1 MMKMMKRKARI
12 TYLARE
18 KEEIATA
25 VPGGVAVRLRAL
37 ILGSVAILLLGVVA
51 TFTLPYLLGPDYIQ
65 GFFLKQIERN
75 LGRKIEVGQARLKVF
90 PRIQLVLFQVVVRDL
105 DPSRVFL
112 KAKRCDLV
120 LRILPLLRQ
129 RVVGKRL
136 TIEELQVEL
145 RRDQT
150 GHWNFLSF
158 PDTGEPKDQADGNP
172 LAWLLLVRETTLING
187 EVTIVDESRP
197 DGVRSIRM
205 RALDAVMAVRP
216 DGNRADVRL
225 SGAIPE
231 DQGVSTLSLAGRVI
245 RTEPLVRMTQEDVA
259 RAAPVFQFEGSV
271 QATNVG
277 LRQVADFLGPRPVPD
292 QIRGTATLR
301 GLIRLVP
308 GVAGYDMVLSEIK
321 ANLENLS
328 LSGQASVSGLMTA
341 RPTFSFTFS
350 SSAIRLDDLLNL
362 VPAQW
367 VHPQLQT
374 IIKEREIRGT
384 VEAVSAT
391 VTGST
396 SSELRLSLIGE
407 FRVQQGHVLVG
418 RDRTPAQNL
427 SGTVFIEPGRI
438 RVADMTGG
446 YGPMRVNTGKAM
458 VSFLD
463 AGPWLEMELAGDMA
477 AADLV
482 SLLAKT
488 VPSDRLSKALAELRE
503 VEGIA
508 FPTFRI
514 VGPLNKPAEVTFV
527 GGEFVAQNISFRSP
541 ALPDSVLGLHG
552 RLLLSPNGTE
562 FDKLGGHLGQTQ
574 FEIQG
579 MITGGN
585 VSTFQGFTVRA
596 RTNASQLMQL
606 LSTGTPLESVLQG
619 TVGATAVLSGPTS
632 TPQIQGELWLTDAKL
647 ALPGIGEKPVGAP
660 TSIEFDGTLSHDA
673 TFWAGRAEVVLPSL
687 RLAAK
692 GKMRVG
698 AQFGLEGALVTG
710 PISLASLPDWITLG
724 GLEAGTLEI
733 SLDVKGQGKDWRTWQ
748 TTGWVALTN
757 GLFTDKRLDGP
768 VKDLYLRL
776 KLVRNGAEL
785 KRLTFRVNDSD
796 ANLSGVI
803 RNLQTKPIITMKV
816 ESSQLD
822 IDLLIPKGARS
833 PLRDMLETL
842 AESTRLVATVSVDR
856 GMYKQFLFSNLSC
869 RVNIGD
875 GVVDVDRISGHSD
888 GGNVA
893 GRLVVQLPK
902 QKPADTEV
910 SVRFVGVPF
919 EEFTHLFG
927 IREHRAVGDL
937 RLSGT
942 LRGNGRDPQG
952 VSHSLNGRT
961 NLQIE
966 QGRILQS
973 KVIWKILRIL
983 NLPMLLQGKLD
994 LEKEGL
1000 PFDKITADILVRNG
1014 RVESENIFV
1023 NSPVL
1028 KITAAGNYDLPTDQ
1042 LDFVVAVSPFGSYS
1056 QLLKSIPLFGKLL
1069 AGERRGL
1076 ATALFQVKGPIQEPD
1091 VSYLPLQSLSA
1102 GLSGLAQLA
1111 VDVLK
1116 NTLMLPKDLIAP
1128 SDDEAPVSEKS
1139 QTPEAIA
1146 PPSP

>member
-1 MMKMMKRKARI
+1 MIKRKARI
-12 TYLARE
+12 TYLTRE
-18 KEEIATA
+18 KEGIATA
-25 VPGGVAVRLRAL
+25 VPREGANARPRAI
-37 ILGSVAILLLGVVA
+37 ILGLVAILLLGVVTA
-51 TFTLPYLLGPDYIQ
+51 FTLPYFLGPDYIQ
-65 GFFLKQIERN
+65 SFFLQQIEQS

-158 PDTGEPKDQADGNP
+158 PDTGGTKDQADGNP

-187 EVTIVDESRP
+187 EVTLVDESRP

-205 RALDAVMAVRP
+205 SAVDAVTSVRP
-216 DGNRADVRL
+216 DGNRADVQV
-225 SGAIPE
+225 SAMIP
-231 DQGVSTLSLAGRVI
+231 DTQGVSALSLAGRVN
-245 RTEPLVRMTQEDVA
+245 RTEPPLRMAQEDA
-259 RAAPVFQFEGSV
+259 TRAVPVFQFEGTT
-271 QATNVG
+271 QATNIH
-277 LRQVADFLGPRPVPD
+277 LRQVADFFGPRPVPD
-292 QIRGTATLR
+292 RIRGSANLR
-301 GLIRLVP
+301 GLIRVVP
-308 GVAGYDMVLSEIK
+308 GVAGYDMVLSEMK
-321 ANLENLS
+321 ANFEHLS

-341 RPTFSFTFS
+341 QPTFSLTFS
-350 SSAIRLDDLLNL
+350 SSALGLDDLLNL

-367 VHPQLQT
+367 VHPQLPT
-374 IIKEREIRGT
+374 IIKEREIKGT

-391 VTGST
+391 ITGSA
-396 SSELRLSLIGE
+396 SPQIRLSLIGE

-418 RDRTPAQNL
+418 RDRTPAQNM

-446 YGPMRVNTGKAM
+446 YGPMRVSSGKAL

-463 AGPWLEMELAGDMA
+463 AGPWLEMELTGDMA

-482 SLLAKT
+482 ALLAKT
-488 VPSDRLSKALAELRE
+488 VPSERLSHALAELRE

-514 VGPLNKPAEVTFV
+514 VGPLNKPAEVTFA
-527 GGEFVAQNISFRSP
+527 GGEFVARNISFRSP
-541 ALPDSVLGLHG
+541 ALPDPVLGLHG

-562 FDKLGGHLGQTQ
+562 FDKLGGQFGQTR
-574 FEIQG
+574 FEVQG
-579 MITGGN
+579 TIAGGKL
-585 VSTFQGFTVRA
+585 STFQGFTVRA
-596 RTNASQLMQL
+596 RTDASQLVQL
-606 LSTGTPLESVLQG
+606 LPTGPPLESVLQG
-619 TVGATAVLSGPTS
+619 TIGVAAVLTGPTS
-632 TPQIQGELWLTDAKL
+632 APQIQGELGLTDAKL
-647 ALPGIGEKPVGAP
+647 VLPGIGEKPAGAP
-660 TSIEFDGTLSHDA
+660 TSIEFDGTLSRDA
-673 TFWAGRAEVVLPSL
+673 TLWTGRGEVVLPSL

-692 GKMRVG
+692 GKMQLGR
-698 AQFGLEGALVTG
+698 QFGLEGALVTG
-710 PISLASLPDWITLG
+710 PISLASLPDWITLE

-757 GLFTDKRLDGP
+757 GLFLDKRLDGP

-785 KRLTFRVNDSD
+785 KRLTFRVNESD
-796 ANLSGVI
+796 ASLSGVI
-803 RNLQTKPIITMKV
+803 RNWHTRPTITMKV

-833 PLRDMLETL
+833 RLRDMLETL

-856 GMYKQFLFSNLSC
+856 GAYKQFLFSNLSC

-875 GVVDVDRISGHSD
+875 GVLDVDRISGHSD
-888 GGNVA
+888 GGNIA
-893 GRLVVQLPK
+893 GRLVLQLPK
-902 QKPADTEV
+902 QKPADAEV
-910 SVRFVGVPF
+910 SVRLTGVPF

-927 IREHRAVGDL
+927 TKEHLIVGDL

-952 VSHSLNGRT
+952 VPHSLSGRT
-961 NLQIE
+961 NLLIE

-973 KVIWKILRIL
+973 KVIWKILGIL
-983 NLPMLLQGKLD
+983 NLPALLQGQVD
-994 LEKEGL
+994 VEKDGL
-1000 PFDKITADILVRNG
+1000 PFDKISATILVRNG
-1014 RVESENIFV
+1014 RIESENIAV

-1069 AGERRGL
+1069 AGDRKGL
-1076 ATALFQVKGPIQEPD
+1076 ATALFQVKGPLQEPD
-1091 VSYLPLQSLSA
+1091 VTYMPLRSLAA

-1111 VDVLK
+1111 LDVLK
-1116 NTLMLPKDLIAP
+1116 NTLMLPKEMIDS
-1128 SDDEAPVSEKS
+1128 SDNEAPVPETS
-1139 QTPEAIA
+1139 QTPELSA

>member
-1 MMKMMKRKARI
+1 MMMKRKAKI
-12 TYLARE
+12 AYLARE
-18 KEEIATA
+18 EEGIATA
-25 VPGGVAVRLRAL
+25 VPGRRGVTGRPRAL
-37 ILGSVAILLLGVVA
+37 ILGLVIILLLGVVA
-51 TFTLPYLLGPDYIQ
+51 AFTLPYFLGPDYIE
-65 GFFLKQIERN
+65 GFFLQQIERN

-105 DPSRVFL
+105 DPSHVFL

-158 PDTGEPKDQADGNP
+158 PDTGETKDQAVSNP

-187 EVTIVDESRP
+187 EVAIVDESRP

-205 RALDAVMAVRP
+205 SALDAAMSVRP

-225 SGAIPE
+225 SAAIP
-231 DQGVSTLSLAGRVI
+231 DGQGVSALSLAGRVI
-245 RTEPLVRMTQEDVA
+245 RTEPPVRMAQEDA
-259 RAAPVFQFEGSV
+259 TKAAPIFQFEGTT
-271 QATNVG
+271 QATNVH
-277 LRQVADFLGPRPVPD
+277 LRQVADFFGPRPVPD
-292 QIRGTATLR
+292 RIRGSVNLR

-308 GVAGYDMVLSEIK
+308 GVAGYDMVLSEMK
-321 ANLENLS
+321 ANFENLS

-341 RPTFSFTFS
+341 QPTFSLTFS
-350 SSAIRLDDLLNL
+350 SSAMGLDDLLDL

-367 VHPQLQT
+367 VHPQLPT
-374 IIKEREIRGT
+374 VIKEREIRGT

-391 VTGST
+391 VTGSAA
-396 SSELRLSLIGE
+396 SELRLSLIGE

-438 RVADMTGG
+438 RVADVTGG
-446 YGPMRVNTGKAM
+446 YGPMRVSTGKAM

-463 AGPWLEMELAGDMA
+463 AGPWLEMELTGDMA

-488 VPSDRLSKALAELRE
+488 VPSDRLSRALAELRE

-527 GGEFVAQNISFRSP
+527 GGEFVARNISFRSP
-541 ALPDSVLGLHG
+541 ALPDPVLGLHG
-552 RLLLSPNGTE
+552 RLLFSPNGTQ
-562 FDKLGGHLGQTQ
+562 FDKLGGQTGQTQ

-579 MITGGN
+579 AILGGK
-585 VSTFQGFTVRA
+585 VSAFQGFTVRA
-596 RTNASQLMQL
+596 RTDASQLMQL
-606 LSTGTPLESVLQG
+606 LPTGPSLEAVLQG
-619 TVGATAVLSGPTS
+619 TIGAAAVLSGPTNA
-632 TPQIQGELWLTDAKL
+632 PQIQGELGLTDAKL
-647 ALPGIGEKPVGAP
+647 ALPGIGEKPAGAP
-660 TSIEFDGTLSHDA
+660 ASIEFDGTLSRDA
-673 TFWAGRAEVVLPSL
+673 TLWDGRAEVVLPSL

-692 GKMRVG
+692 GKMQFG
-698 AQFGLEGALVTG
+698 SQFGLEGALVTR
-710 PISLASLPDWITLG
+710 PISLATLPDWITLG

-733 SLDVKGQGKDWRTWQ
+733 SLDVKGRGKDWRTWQ

-757 GLFTDKRLDGP
+757 GLFIDKRFDGP
-768 VKDLYLRL
+768 VKDLYLRV

-785 KRLTFRVNDSD
+785 KRLAFRVNDSD
-796 ANLSGVI
+796 ASLSGVI
-803 RNLQTKPIITMKV
+803 RNLQTKPTITMKV

-833 PLRDMLETL
+833 PLREMLETL

-856 GMYKQFLFSNLSC
+856 GTYKQFLFSNLSC

-875 GVVDVDRISGHSD
+875 GVLDVDRISGHSD
-888 GGNVA
+888 GGTVA

-902 QKPADTEV
+902 QKPADAEV
-910 SVRFVGVPF
+910 SVRLTGVPF

-927 IREHRAVGDL
+927 TREHMVVGDL

-952 VSHSLNGRT
+952 VSHSLSGRT
-961 NLQIE
+961 NLLIE

-973 KVIWKILRIL
+973 KVIWKILGIL
-983 NLPMLLQGKLD
+983 NLPALLQGKVD
-994 LEKEGL
+994 VEKEGL
-1000 PFDKITADILVRNG
+1000 PFDKISATILVRNG
-1014 RVESENIFV
+1014 RVESENIVV

-1069 AGERRGL
+1069 AGERKGL
-1076 ATALFQVKGPIQEPD
+1076 ATALFQVKGSLQEPD
-1091 VSYLPLQSLSA
+1091 VTYLPLQSLTA

-1111 VDVLK
+1111 LDVLK
-1116 NTLMLPKDLIAP
+1116 NTLMLPKEMIESSDSEPPVPETSQAP
-1128 SDDEAPVSEKS
+1128 EAP
-1139 QTPEAIA
+1139 A